1 MENPA
6 PRSNLEFLEIIASSR
21 AVRVNVEWFRAI
33 YQIEVPNDK
42 WHAHSNTEIHF
53 VTQGELVFHFQDQQ
67 ITVPAGNAILIP
79 AKTTHRL
86 ENPLPQE
93 YFSFVMNCQV
103 QLLNEAPE
111 AVFLQSAIHRPD
123 FTTFSIDDRLMM
135 LLEECVNEEMQHVCG
150 FVSVI
155 ECDILLILMHIARVV
170 TTWPP
175 AQYPIKEHM
184 DIVNCRI
191 DQILA
196 YIENHPTITLTAE
209 RLAGEVGL
217 SVRQVQRIVRRQCDA
232 SISELIDRV
241 CLQRAKNLLKVSTL
255 SISSIASEMGFSSEQ
270 AFSRFFRRTE
280 GDTPNNYRRGVAPL
294 SRRHSR
300 LLDESPSA
308 NEAEAR

>member
-1 MENPA
+1 MDQA
-6 PRSNLEFLEIIASSR
+6 VPRSNLEFLEIIASSR

-42 WHAHSNTEIHF
+42 WHAHSSTELHF
-53 VTQGELVFHFQDQQ
+53 VTQGELIFSFQDRQ
-67 ITVPAGNAILIP
+67 IAVRAGSAILIP
-79 AKTTHRL
+79 AKTTHKL
-86 ENPLPQE
+86 ENPLPKE

-103 QLLNEAPE
+103 QLLSDAPE
-111 AVFLQSAIHRPD
+111 AVFLQSAIHQPD
-123 FTTFSIDDRLMM
+123 IRTFQIDERLHM
-135 LLEECVNEEMQHVCG
+135 LLEECVSEEMQHVCG

-170 TTWPP
+170 TTFPP

-196 YIENHPTITLTAE
+196 YIENHPSVSLTAE
-209 RLAGEVGL
+209 RIASEVGL

-241 CLQRAKNLLKVSTL
+241 CLKRAKNLLKVSAL
-255 SISSIASEMGFSSEQ
+255 SIAAVASEMGFSSEQ

-280 GDTPNNYRRGVAPL
+280 GDTPNSYRKGVAPL
-294 SRRHSR
+294 STRRAR
-300 LLDESPSA
+300 LLDEQPA
-308 NEAEAR
+308 GDP